1 MYHYSICN
9 VADEV
14 IFQKQC
20 RALEIHL
27 PHFVKGELLE
37 DVDGLADTAIF
48 YKWKIITVH
57 NSKYIDAVYI
67 DSEVELKPY
76 FKGKKTK
83 SQEVT
88 ALLQNWFYAALEKNK
103 SKIPK
108 KNFKK
113 LFQNEE
119 KCAIIV
125 SEPSNRTAICGKT
138 IKKEVFDMEIK
149 KQLTT
154 CPKEKPK
161 DESKLGFGHI
171 FTDHMLVMPYDEGQ
185 AGTIR

>member
-1 MYHYSICN
+1 VYHYSICN

-37 DVDGLADTAIF
+37 DVDGSLTQQYFISG
-48 YKWKIITVH
+48 KIITVH

-83 SQEVT
+83 SQE
-88 ALLQNWFYAALEKNK
+88 
-103 SKIPK
+103 
-108 KNFKK
+108 
-113 LFQNEE
+113 
-119 KCAIIV
+119 
-125 SEPSNRTAICGKT
+125 
-138 IKKEVFDMEIK
+138 
-149 KQLTT
+149 
-154 CPKEKPK
+154 
-161 DESKLGFGHI
+161 
-171 FTDHMLVMPYDEGQ
+171 
-185 AGTIR
+185 

>member
-37 DVDGLADTAIF
+37 DVTQQYFISG
-48 YKWKIITVH
+48 KIITVH

-83 SQEVT
+83 SQE
-88 ALLQNWFYAALEKNK
+88 
-103 SKIPK
+103 
-108 KNFKK
+108 
-113 LFQNEE
+113 
-119 KCAIIV
+119 
-125 SEPSNRTAICGKT
+125 
-138 IKKEVFDMEIK
+138 
-149 KQLTT
+149 
-154 CPKEKPK
+154 
-161 DESKLGFGHI
+161 
-171 FTDHMLVMPYDEGQ
+171 
-185 AGTIR
+185 

>member
-27 PHFVKGELLE
+27 QHFVKGERLE
-37 DVDGLADTAIF
+37 DVDGSLTQQNV
-48 YKWKIITVH
+48 KSGKIITVH

-83 SQEVT
+83 SQE
-88 ALLQNWFYAALEKNK
+88 
-103 SKIPK
+103 
-108 KNFKK
+108 
-113 LFQNEE
+113 
-119 KCAIIV
+119 
-125 SEPSNRTAICGKT
+125 
-138 IKKEVFDMEIK
+138 
-149 KQLTT
+149 
-154 CPKEKPK
+154 
-161 DESKLGFGHI
+161 
-171 FTDHMLVMPYDEGQ
+171 
-185 AGTIR
+185 